1 MMKARMRGT
10 TLPEVLIGGMITM
23 FSVALMGTSSH
34 FSKRTYEDSSAAETV
49 KHTLTFAVERMS
61 PDVRTAMKVKTDQSS
76 STQLVLVQPAVDAT
90 SATGAYQI
98 PLTAG
103 NTVAFYL
110 GNTQGVAGQGT
121 ILWRAVNGTP
131 DSSWSLENGRGRI
144 DLKTT
149 NLTFT
154 YLPTSD
160 PTAVQ
165 VSVTAKRTGY
175 STISETSSSEMFL
188 RNHP

>member
-1 MMKARMRGT
+1 MNARMRGT
-10 TLPEVLIGGMITM
+10 TLPEVLIGGVIAM
-23 FSVALMGTSSH
+23 FSVMLMGTSSH
-34 FSKRTYEDSSAAETV
+34 FSKRVYEDGSAAETV

-61 PDVRTAMKVKTDQSS
+61 PDVRTAMKVKTDQST
-76 STQLVLVQPAVDAT
+76 STQLVLVQPAVDTT
-90 SATGAYQI
+90 SASGAYQL

-103 NTVAFYL
+103 NTVSFYL
-110 GNTQGVAGQGT
+110 GDSHGVAGQGT

-131 DSSWSLENGRGRI
+131 DTSWSMESGRGQV

-154 YLPTSD
+154 YLPASD
-160 PTAVQ
+160 PSSVQ
-165 VSVTAKRTGY
+165 ITVTANRTGY
-175 STISETSSSEMFL
+175 STISETAASEMFL